1 MKIPLRV
8 ESIQN
13 DHARGNR
20 CLSAAAMVAGVEMG
34 YESLIM
40 CVSSSP

>member
-13 DHARGNR
+13 DHARGHR